1 MKFQPDT
8 INAQSISGYGPDW
21 VSIRNE
27 KITTS
32 IVIGSNGERFD
43 WTCERFEDL
52 TPEHFNQLAAMNTEL
67 VIFGSGNRI
76 RFPKPALTRA
86 LINKQTGLETM
97 DNQAA
102 CRTYNVLAAE
112 GRRVALALL
121 MELSQANTMASP

>member
-8 INAQSISGYGPDW
+8 ITAQSISAYGPGW

-32 IVIGSNGERFD
+32 LVIASGGERFD
-43 WTCERFEDL
+43 WMCERFEDL
-52 TPEHFNQLAAMNTEL
+52 KPEHFQQLAALNPEL

-76 RFPKPALTRA
+76 KFPKPALAQA
-86 LINKQTGLETM
+86 LIEQQIGLETM
-97 DNQAA
+97 DTQAA

-112 GRRVALALL
+112 GRRVVLALL
-121 MELSQANTMASP
+121 MEITPQ